1 MYLWTNLPCLYSL
14 FQGICDE
21 QVNVLAFV
29 QQQHGSQIA
38 YPLVREPGR
47 RNQLQ
52 ALQLK
57 THTHQEMLFWSLLN
71 TLLIQFTPSHKLQCK
86 AIKFSGT
93 STS

>member
-1 MYLWTNLPCLYSL
+1 MSLWTSLPCLHSL

-38 YPLVREPGR
+38 YPLVCEPGR
-47 RNQLQ
+47 RNQFQ

-57 THTHQEMLFWSLLN
+57 THTHTKKCSFGLY
-71 TLLIQFTPSHKLQCK
+71 
-86 AIKFSGT
+86 
-93 STS
+93 